1 MFVLQD
7 VSGDNWRRADMLNHW
22 LKYGGVMILGYS
34 LYRNLS
40 QCLRVRSKNQKKIFK
55 EALVDPGKTAKKISL
70 LLTLYCPLK
79 GAVKHH

>member
-55 EALVDPGKTAKKISL
+55 EALVDPGKAAKRDDFYLQYIAL
-70 LLTLYCPLK
+70 LK
-79 GAVKHH
+79 GQ

>member
-55 EALVDPGKTAKKISL
+55 EALVDPGKAAYSILPS
-70 LLTLYCPLK
+70 
-79 GAVKHH
+79 

>member
-1 MFVLQD
+1 
-7 VSGDNWRRADMLNHW
+7 MLNHW

-55 EALVDPGKTAKKISL
+55 EALVDPGKSAKRDDFY
-70 LLTLYCPLK
+70 LYCLLK
-79 GAVKHH
+79 GAVKH